1 MGKAQVKKSLVALS
15 PLVYD
20 SSSYQEDYVRYGEE
34 ISKNIKK
41 NLSSSGYF
49 DLIPSGAFIENPA
62 QTAVEPY
69 PQNPRGFRWENWKLI
84 RAEFLMFSR
93 YVVQEGKI
101 ELRVYMYDVLLR
113 RSLFQKRYT
122 SSIAQRERLGDL
134 VCNDIIEHL
143 TKKPGIFLTKIAAVR
158 STTGTKKE
166 LFVMDWDGANAKQV
180 SFHRSIVLSPS
191 WSPSGLQLAYTAFVY
206 RRSLRGRRA
215 YIFLYDFL
223 RKKRK
228 ILSSHY
234 GTNLGS
240 DFFPSGKEMLVTLP
254 SKRGGMNIFKYFIR
268 RKKVHPLLIGPRGA
282 INVEPAIH
290 AKSGS
295 IVFSSNRRGKVMLY
309 SMNQYGENIKQLT
322 FTGSYNSSPDWSPD
336 GRYIVFSG
344 YSGGRF
350 DLFLLDTLNNN
361 RIKRLTSFKRSNG
374 RWANHESPSFSP
386 DGRQIVFTSDRTGY
400 SQLYII
406 HIDGSQLTRITF
418 DRFTY
423 KSPRWSPLIRQVIQ

>member
-1 MGKAQVKKSLVALS
+1 
-15 PLVYD
+15 
-20 SSSYQEDYVRYGEE
+20 
-34 ISKNIKK
+34 
-41 NLSSSGYF
+41 
-49 DLIPSGAFIENPA
+49 
-62 QTAVEPY
+62 
-69 PQNPRGFRWENWKLI
+69 
-84 RAEFLMFSR
+84 
-93 YVVQEGKI
+93 
-101 ELRVYMYDVLLR
+101 
-113 RSLFQKRYT
+113 
-122 SSIAQRERLGDL
+122 
-134 VCNDIIEHL
+134 
-143 TKKPGIFLTKIAAVR
+143 
-158 STTGTKKE
+158 
-166 LFVMDWDGANAKQV
+166 
-180 SFHRSIVLSPS
+180 
-191 WSPSGLQLAYTAFVY
+191 
-206 RRSLRGRRA
+206 
-215 YIFLYDFL
+215 
-223 RKKRK
+223 
-228 ILSSHY
+228 
-234 GTNLGS
+234 
-240 DFFPSGKEMLVTLP
+240 MLVTLP
-254 SKRGGMNIFKYFIR
+254 SKKGGMNIFKYFIR
-268 RKKVHPLLIGPRGA
+268 RKKVHPILIGPRGT

-290 AKSGS
+290 AKNGS

-423 KSPRWSPLIRQVIQ
+423 KSPKWSPLIRQVIQ